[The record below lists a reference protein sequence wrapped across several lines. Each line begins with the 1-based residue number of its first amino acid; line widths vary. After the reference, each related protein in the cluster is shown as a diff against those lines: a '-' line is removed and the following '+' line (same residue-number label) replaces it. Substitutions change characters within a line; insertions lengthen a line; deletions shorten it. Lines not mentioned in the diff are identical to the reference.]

1 MEMKELTF
9 APGWVQTI
17 DPATESQDL
26 LSYISDTHKSV
37 YGFRPRGWETGSWSI
52 EDLRAEAKRLE
63 ADVHASIAQARAEEA
78 YRQSE
83 MAAHHIAVSTAK
95 KPVARTFKPF
105 ANLKEL
111 LV

>member
-37 YGFRPRGWETGSWSI
+37 YGFRPRGWETGSWS
-52 EDLRAEAKRLE
+52 KRLE
-63 ADVHASIAQARAEEA
+63 ADVHASIARARAEEA

>member
-1 MEMKELTF
+1 MVELKF
-9 APGWVQTI
+9 ADGCTQEITV
-17 DPATESQDL
+17 ANERNDL

-37 YGFRPRGWETGSWSI
+37 YGYRPRGWETGSWSI

-63 ADVHASIAQARAEEA
+63 ADVHASIARARAEEA

>member
-1 MEMKELTF
+1 MEMKF
-9 APGWVQTI
+9 ADGWTQEITV
-17 DPATESQDL
+17 ANERNDL

-37 YGFRPRGWETGSWSI
+37 YGYRPRGWETGSWSI

-63 ADVHASIAQARAEEA
+63 ADVHASIARARAEEA